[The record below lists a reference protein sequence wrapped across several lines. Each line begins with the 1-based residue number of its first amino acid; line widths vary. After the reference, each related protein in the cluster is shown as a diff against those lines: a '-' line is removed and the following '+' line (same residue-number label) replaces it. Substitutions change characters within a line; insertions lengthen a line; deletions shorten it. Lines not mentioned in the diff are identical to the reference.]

1 MYRLRL
7 PALLVLL
14 LSSCG
19 RPPPPGASGRPAEV
33 DSSRLAPA
41 RPRTVEQRL
50 GTHFSDDA
58 ARFERPPRLRR
69 LTLPEIRGAKAIWGA
84 TGRDDAGRMYFGVSC
99 GKVELPSAHLLEL
112 PRGGVEPKIAG
123 DVLAQ
128 LKTNGKLRDG
138 EGQMK
143 IHSKTCQASDGF
155 LYFASM
161 DERGE
166 IDDGSRLPTWGGHLW
181 RKKPGDDGSWQH
193 LLTTKEALIN
203 LGCTGRHVFAL
214 GYFDH
219 VLYRYDT
226 QTREVKSIHAG
237 SYRGHVSRNFLVDL
251 REHVFVP
258 RVKEVPAERAGEEAV
273 TKIGKVYVESSLAE
287 FDPDLS
293 EVQSWPLP
301 DYEPSDGSNT
311 HGIVGFAALASGDI
325 CFTAHTGAL
334 WKVAAGGERATA
346 LVRLGWFHPQGP
358 SYPACLVCPT
368 GQRHLMGLARTKKG
382 FEWVVYDLESN
393 SSEVLE
399 LDAQSQELLN
409 RPNLVAYGNNT
420 LDDESHA
427 YFGGWVMEEGQLV
440 PNVLQAEWPEIE
452 K

>member
-1 MYRLRL
+1 MYQLRL

-19 RPPPPGASGRPAEV
+19 RPPSPAASARPAEV
-33 DSSRLAPA
+33 DSSRSAPA
-41 RPRTVEQRL
+41 QPRSIEQRL

-58 ARFERPPRLRR
+58 ARFQRPPRLRR
-69 LTLPEIRGAKAIWGA
+69 LAFPAIRGANAIWGA

-99 GKVELPSAHLLEL
+99 ANVEFPSAHLLEL
-112 PRGGVEPKIAG
+112 PRGGELKIAG

-128 LKTNGKLRDG
+128 LKSNGKFRDG

-143 IHSKTCQASDGF
+143 IHSKPCQASDGF

-161 DERGE
+161 DVQGE
-166 IDDGSRLPTWGGHLW
+166 NENGSQLPTWGGHLW

-193 LLTTKEALIN
+193 LLTSKEALIN
-203 LGCTGRHVFAL
+203 VGCTGRHVYAL

-226 QTREVKSIHAG
+226 QTREFKSIHVG
-237 SYRGHVSRNFLVDL
+237 SYRGHISRNLLVDL

-273 TKIGKVYVESSLAE
+273 TKIDEVYVESSLVE
-287 FDPDLS
+287 FDSELS

-301 DYEPSDGSNT
+301 DYEPTYRGDS
-311 HGIVGFAALASGDI
+311 HGIVGYAALANGDI
-325 CFTAHTGAL
+325 CFTTHTGAL
-334 WKVAAGGERATA
+334 WKVAAGGESASA
-346 LVRLGWFHPQGP
+346 LVRLGWFHPQGR

-368 GQRHLMGLARTKKG
+368 GQRHLMGLANMKKR
-382 FEWVVYDLESN
+382 FEWVVYDLET
-393 SSEVLE
+393 SSGQVLE
-399 LDAQSQELLN
+399 LDAESQELLH
-409 RPNLVAYGNNT
+409 RPRLLAYGNNT
-420 LDDESHA
+420 LDDDSHA
-427 YFGGWVMEEGQLV
+427 YFGGWVKEEDKLL
-440 PNVLQAEWPEIE
+440 PILLQAEWPQT
-452 K
+452 